1 MKLGVAAAV
10 VDGLLVRGDVEID
23 GGRVAAVGLPGGRS
37 GLAIPG
43 LVDLQVNGFEGID
56 LLQATSDDIL
66 VLNARLARTGVLWY
80 QPTLITAPEELTR
93 LALATIG
100 ESVGGAGA
108 TRSGAHILGVASR
121 GAVSQRGPRRSA
133 PRRAP
138 ASARS
143 RPVGL
148 VPARRLRRHHRHDC
162 PELPR
167 ADELIDAL
175 VGRNITVSLGHTD
188 APALV
193 AHAAFDQ
200 GARTVTHL
208 FNAMRPFGHRD
219 PGVAGTALARAD
231 VVVQLIADGVHLAP
245 ETILA
250 TWRAARGRIALVSD
264 LIAAAGLGDGTFRLG
279 TVDVTVEGG
288 VSRLPDGTLAGAV
301 RPLSWGL
308 RMLVELGVPIV
319 EAVEAVTRTPARL
332 LGRDDIAVLRP
343 GSPADLVVLDDN
355 FAVAR
360 GAGGR
365 LARRLARRR
374 PFAATTRL
382 AAVVPPRA
390 PGGARQRPPWRGAV
404 SGARGRRR
412 RRRAPR

>member
-10 VDGLLVRGDVEID
+10 VDGLLIRGDVDVHE
-23 GGRVAAVGLPGGRS
+23 GRIAAVGLPGGRA

-56 LLQATSDDIL
+56 LLQATSDEIL
-66 VLNARLARTGVLWY
+66 VLSARLARTGVLWY

-100 ESVGGAGA
+100 EAVGGTGRKNGSAQ
-108 TRSGAHILGVASR
+108 ILGVHLEGPFLSADR
-121 GAVSQRGPRRSA
+121 AGAH
-133 PRRAP
+133 
-138 ASARS
+138 
-143 RPVGL
+143 PVEH
-148 VPARRLRRHHRHDC
+148 LRRPDLDLLASFLLGGC
-162 PELPR
+162 AVTTVTLAPELPR

-188 APALV
+188 AVALV

-200 GARTVTHL
+200 GAQTVTHL
-208 FNAMRPFGHRD
+208 FNAMRPFAHRD
-219 PGVAGTALARAD
+219 PGVAGTALSRAD

-264 LIAAAGLGDGTFRLG
+264 LIPAAGLGDGTFRLG

-288 VSRLPDGTLAGAV
+288 VSRLTDGTLAGAV

-355 FAVAR
+355 FAVAEVLV
-360 GAGGR
+360 GGS
-365 LARRLARRR
+365 L
-374 PFAATTRL
+374 
-382 AAVVPPRA
+382 VD
-390 PGGARQRPPWRGAV
+390 
-404 SGARGRRR
+404 
-412 RRRAPR
+412 